1 MRELF
6 VIALFTF
13 IIVSLAHAQQPELVP
28 VDEEISDEEVLQL
41 VNTAHPGLEQFS
53 AAMAAGDRGRATE
66 LLVAHFA
73 SREKPVLPPS
83 SFPGLGSGN
92 STCILGGAS
101 QATVDEQWMKHVFTQ
116 SNNDIG
122 KSETFDLG
130 HEIRWM
136 ESPSKALSWTIYQ
149 NQLNVV
155 NSVAGLYKQTGDEK
169 YAAKA
174 GEWVASWVKQCPAWY
189 GGTQQTGPWASPMET
204 RNRMCNCIAA
214 YEVLRKSPSLTPE
227 MHLAFLKIMITHS
240 RSLMSYTGV
249 AFPGLIAAAVMF
261 PEFSEAGTWME
272 AGEACLRR
280 TIVGRT
286 TPDGAWDTH
295 SISYQ
300 GVPVPWA
307 GRSLE
312 ILEANAGT
320 GDYSAIAEMIRTQAG
335 KLTGAMLRIALPNCG
350 LPNIGDT
357 YGRSDWSNATSS
369 FLAQYI
375 YTQFSPDEQARL
387 NAIEPPFERIKAA
400 LATSAGLAD
409 VADLSTSTALPASGY
424 YVMRKSWEPL
434 VAPSLYFDLSPQA
447 MGHVHAD
454 ACHVEMYAYGKP
466 LVCDTGDYFLGWGYR
481 TALHNTIEIDGA
493 EQAWGAQMMPCEWLA
508 TEAFDF
514 VDGAHAGYEPIGV
527 THRRKVFFARADD
540 DRFGDYWVLADLLT
554 GTGSHTYEQFFHFA
568 GPSQMQG
575 AEAEM
580 DPSTLACRA
589 THDNCPNAVIAPA
602 PAEGLA
608 GAFVEAQ
615 DTDMSIN
622 EKRERKAMLGWI
634 VTGGTFQKAKS
645 AVAVYTM
652 QGEPPLALYDV
663 LMPTVAG
670 AGADISIE
678 HLPVTQNGQAVD
690 PAAAA
695 GLKISC
701 SYERSVRD
709 PASIVMDVGENLAAG
724 RPASAEIN
732 TNAFGAGT
740 EVKLTDGVTGET
752 EIAAAVS
759 SSPYT
764 PGVELEG
771 RFAIDLGEPVAVNLV
786 VAHHGTFNGSGIIYP
801 PTEFSIEY
809 WSGEDWVAVPNPDTT
824 WSPNETTSTMF
835 DRVTTSRIAVRV
847 KRPEGGR
854 LSMREIQV
862 HHVPVE
868 EFARV
873 EALRNERMTLRWTD
887 YVLLSHDGAKAR
899 SYGEFDFDGE
909 LAFIRTDADG
919 KLVRSSVMHASALSR
934 GGQPLVRAAAELDYL
949 TARWAGDMVD
959 VETAAAAGLEIA
971 AVGASNVTMR
981 GEAAMAELA
990 DGRFTLSSPAP
1001 GDGPGIEGLTVEVHP
1016 PQEGLAGGQPW
1027 ADLRWNTG
1035 VPATTQVLFDCADG
1049 LTRRTIL
1056 DEKPTTEHAARVE
1069 FLRPGRSYLFHAV
1082 STTRTGGRSTEAT
1095 APIPVP

>member
-6 VIALFTF
+6 AIALFTF

-28 VDEEISDEEVLQL
+28 VDEEISDEAVLQL
-41 VNTAHPGLEQFS
+41 VDTAYPGLEQFS
-53 AAMAAGDRGRATE
+53 AAMAAGDRARATQ

-83 SFPGLGSGN
+83 SFPGLGVGN
-92 STCILGGAS
+92 STCILGGAP
-101 QATVDEQWMKHVFTQ
+101 QATVDEQWMKHVFAQ

-130 HEIRWM
+130 PEIRWM
-136 ESPSKALSWTIYQ
+136 ESPSKALSWTIYL
-149 NQLNVV
+149 NQLNIV

-189 GGTQQTGPWASPMET
+189 GGTRQTGPWASPMET

-280 TIVGRT
+280 TIVART

-400 LATSAGLAD
+400 LAASAGLAD
-409 VADLSTSTALPASGY
+409 TADLPTSTALPASGY
-424 YVMRKSWEPL
+424 YAMRKSWAPL
-434 VAPSLYFDLSPQA
+434 QAPYLYFDLSPQA
-447 MGHVHAD
+447 QGHVHAD

-466 LVCDTGDYFLGWGYR
+466 LICDTGDYFLGWGYR
-481 TALHNTIEIDGA
+481 TALHNTIEIDGS

-508 TEAFDF
+508 TEAFDY
-514 VDGAHAGYEPIGV
+514 VDGAHAGYEPLGV
-527 THRRKVFFARADD
+527 THRRKVFFAKADD

-568 GPSQMQG
+568 GPSQTQG

-580 DPSTLACRA
+580 DPTTLASRS
-589 THDNCPNAVIAPA
+589 THENCPNAVIVPA

-608 GAFVEAQ
+608 GGFVEAQ

-645 AVAVYTM
+645 AVAIYTM
-652 QGEPPLALYDV
+652 QGEPPLALYDA

-670 AGADISIE
+670 AETDIEIE
-678 HLPVTQNGQAVD
+678 HLPVTQDGQAVD
-690 PAAAA
+690 PETAA

-701 SYERSVRD
+701 SYERSVHD
-709 PASIVMDVGENLAAG
+709 PASIVIDVGENLAAG

-732 TNAFGAGT
+732 TNAFGAGA

-771 RFAIDLGEPVAVNLV
+771 RFAVDLGEPVAVNLV
-786 VAHHGTFNGSGIIYP
+786 VAHQGTFNGSGIIYP

-809 WSGEDWVAVPNPDTT
+809 WTGEAWAEVPNPDTT
-824 WSPNETTSTMF
+824 WLPNETTSTMF
-835 DRVTTSRIAVRV
+835 DRVTTSRIAVKVR
-847 KRPEGGR
+847 RPEGGR

-887 YVLLSHDGAKAR
+887 YVLLSHDGPKAR

-919 KLVRSSVMHASALSR
+919 KPVRASVMHAGSLSR
-934 GGQPLVRAAAELDYL
+934 AGAVMMRTASEVDYL
-949 TARWAGDMVD
+949 TARWAGDVVHVD
-959 VETAAAAGLEIA
+959 TPGAAELELAAAG
-971 AVGASNVTMR
+971 ASTITMR
-981 GEAAMAELA
+981 GEPLAA
-990 DGRFTLSSPAP
+990 TPAGATITVSGP
-1001 GDGPGIEGLTVEVHP
+1001 EPSDAPGIEGLTVQVHP
-1016 PQEGLAGGQPW
+1016 AQEGLAGGQPW
-1027 ADLRWNTG
+1027 AEVRWTTAAPG
-1035 VPATTQVLFDCADG
+1035 TTQVLFDCDDG

-1056 DEKPTTEHAARVE
+1056 DEKPTTEHTARVE
-1069 FLRPGRSYLFHAV
+1069 FLRPGRSYLFRAV
-1082 STTRTGGRSTEAT
+1082 STTKTGSRSTEAT

>member
-1 MRELF
+1 MREVLIMVF
-6 VIALFTF
+6 VTF
-13 IIVSLAHAQQPELVP
+13 IVAGLAQGQQPELVP
-28 VDEEISDEEVLQL
+28 VAEEVSDEQVLRL
-41 VNTAHPGLEQFS
+41 VDTAYPGLKDFS
-53 AAMAAGDRGRATE
+53 AAMAAGDQTRATE

-73 SREKPVLPPS
+73 SRQEPVLPPS
-83 SFPGLGSGN
+83 SFPGLGAGN

-101 QATVDEQWMKHVFTQ
+101 QATVDEQWMKHIFTQ

-130 HEIRWM
+130 PDIRWM
-136 ESPSKALSWTIYQ
+136 ESPSQALSWTIYQ
-149 NQLNVV
+149 NQLNIV

-189 GGTQQTGPWASPMET
+189 GGTRESGPWASPMET

-227 MHLAFLKIMITHS
+227 MHLAFLKIMIAHS

-261 PEFSEAGTWME
+261 PEFSEASTWME

-280 TIVGRT
+280 TVVDRT
-286 TPDGAWDTH
+286 TFDGAWDTH

-375 YTQFSPDEQARL
+375 YTQFPPDEQARL
-387 NAIEPPFERIKAA
+387 NAVEPRFERIKAA
-400 LATSAGLAD
+400 LAASAGLEN
-409 VADLSTSTALPASGY
+409 VADLPTSTALPASGY
-424 YVMRKSWEPL
+424 YAMRKSWEPL
-434 VAPSLYFDLSPQA
+434 QAPYLYFDLSPQA
-447 MGHVHAD
+447 QGHVHAD
-454 ACHVEMYAYGKP
+454 ACHFEMYAYGKP
-466 LVCDTGDYFLGWGYR
+466 LICDTGDYFLGWGYR
-481 TALHNTIEIDGA
+481 TALHNTIEVDA
-493 EQAWGAQMMPCEWLA
+493 TEQAWGAQMMPCEWLA
-508 TEAFDF
+508 TEAFDY
-514 VDGAHAGYEPIGV
+514 VDGAHAGYEPLGV

-540 DRFGDYWVLADLLT
+540 DRFGDYWILADLLT

-568 GPSQMQG
+568 GPSQTQG

-580 DPSTLACRA
+580 DPTTLTCRS
-589 THDNCPNAVIAPA
+589 THDNCPNALIAPA
-602 PAEGLA
+602 RVEGLT
-608 GAFVEAQ
+608 GGFVEAQ

-670 AGADISIE
+670 AEADVSIE
-678 HLPVTQNGQAVD
+678 HLPVTQDGRAVD
-690 PAAAA
+690 PATAA
-695 GLKISC
+695 GLRISC
-701 SYERSVRD
+701 SYERSVHD
-709 PASIVMDVGENLAAG
+709 PASIVIDVGENLAAG

-732 TNAFGAGT
+732 TTAFGAGA

-764 PGVELEG
+764 PGIELEG
-771 RFAIDLGEPVAVNLV
+771 RFAVDLGEPVTVNLV

-809 WSGEDWVAVPNPDTT
+809 WTGDDWAEVPNPDTT

-835 DRVTTSRIAVRV
+835 DAVTTSRIAVRV
-847 KRPEGGR
+847 RRPEGGR

-862 HHVPVE
+862 HHVPAE

-873 EALRNERMTLRWTD
+873 EALRNERTTLRWTD
-887 YVLLSHDGAKAR
+887 YLLISHDGAR
-899 SYGEFDFDGE
+899 PRRYGEFDFDGE

-919 KLVRSSVMHASALSR
+919 EPVRSSVMHASALSR
-934 GGQPLVRAAAELDYL
+934 AGAVLMRAASEVDYL
-949 TARWAGDMVD
+949 SARWTGDAVHVD
-959 VETAAAAGLEIA
+959 APGAMKLELAAAG
-971 AVGASNVTMR
+971 ASTVTMR
-981 GEAAMAELA
+981 KEPVAATPTGANL
-990 DGRFTLSSPAP
+990 TLSGPEP
-1001 GDGPGIEGLTVEVHP
+1001 TDGPGIEGLTVEVHP

-1027 ADLRWNTG
+1027 AELRWKTG
-1035 VPATTQVLFDCADG
+1035 VPATTQVLFGCDDG
-1049 LTRRTIL
+1049 LTRRSIL
-1056 DEKPTTEHAARVE
+1056 EENPMTEHAARVE
-1069 FLRPGRSYLFHAV
+1069 FLRPGRSYVFRAI
-1082 STTRTGGRSTEAT
+1082 STTRMGSRSIEAT
-1095 APIPVP
+1095 APVAVP

>member
-6 VIALFTF
+6 AIALFTF

-28 VDEEISDEEVLQL
+28 VDEEVSDEEVLRL
-41 VNTAHPGLEQFS
+41 VDTTYPGLEQFT
-53 AAMAAGDRGRATE
+53 AAMAAGDQARATE

-73 SREKPVLPPS
+73 SREQPVLPPT

-92 STCILGGAS
+92 STCVLGGAS
-101 QATVDEQWMKHVFTQ
+101 QATVDEQWMKHIFAQ

-130 HEIRWM
+130 PEIRWM
-136 ESPSKALSWTIYQ
+136 ESPSKALSWTIYL
-149 NQLNVV
+149 NQLNIV

-189 GGTQQTGPWASPMET
+189 GGTQQNGPWPSPMET

-214 YEVLRKSPSLTPE
+214 YEVLRKSASLTPE
-227 MHLAFLKIMITHS
+227 MHLSFLKIMITHS

-261 PEFSEAGTWME
+261 PEFSEASTWME

-280 TIVGRT
+280 TVVDRT
-286 TPDGAWDTH
+286 TFDGAWDTH

-357 YGRSDWSNATSS
+357 YGRSDWNNATSS

-387 NAIEPPFERIKAA
+387 NAIEPRLERIKAA
-400 LATSAGLAD
+400 LAASAGLEN
-409 VADLSTSTALPASGY
+409 VADLPTSTALPASGY
-424 YVMRKSWEPL
+424 YLMRDSWEPL
-434 VAPSLYFDLSPQA
+434 QAPSLYFDLSPQA
-447 MGHVHAD
+447 TGHVHAD

-481 TALHNTIEIDGA
+481 TALHNTIEIDES

-508 TEAFDF
+508 TEAFDY
-514 VDGAHAGYEPIGV
+514 VDGAHAGYEPLGV
-527 THRRKVFFARADD
+527 THRRKILFARADD
-540 DRFGDYWVLADLLT
+540 DRFGDYWILADLLT

-568 GPSQMQG
+568 GPSQTQG
-575 AEAEM
+575 AKAEM
-580 DPSTLACRA
+580 DPTTLTCRS

-608 GAFVEAQ
+608 GGFVEAQ
-615 DTDMSIN
+615 DTDMSIG

-663 LMPTVAG
+663 LMPTIAG
-670 AGADISIE
+670 AEADISVE
-678 HLPVTQNGQAVD
+678 RLPVTQNGHAVD

-701 SYERSVRD
+701 SYERSVHD
-709 PASIVMDVGENLAAG
+709 PASIVIDVGENLAAG
-724 RPASAEIN
+724 KPASAEIN
-732 TNAFGAGT
+732 TNAFGADA
-740 EVKLTDGVTGET
+740 EVKLTDGITGET

-771 RFAIDLGEPVAVNLV
+771 RFAVDLGEPVAVNLV

-809 WSGEDWVAVPNPDTT
+809 WTGDAWAEVPNPDTT
-824 WSPNETTSTMF
+824 WSPGETTSTMF
-835 DRVTTSRIAVRV
+835 EPVTTTRIAVRV

-854 LSMREIQV
+854 LAMREIQV
-862 HHVPVE
+862 HHVPAE

-873 EALRNERMTLRWTD
+873 EALRNERTTLRWTD
-887 YVLLSHDGAKAR
+887 YVLLSHDGANAR

-919 KLVRSSVMHASALSR
+919 KPVRASVMHATSLSR
-934 GGQPLVRAAAELDYL
+934 GGAVMMRAASEVDYL
-949 TARWAGDMVD
+949 TARWAGHVVHVD
-959 VETAAAAGLEIA
+959 APGAVRLELAAAG
-971 AVGASNVTMR
+971 ASTVTMR
-981 GEAAMAELA
+981 GEPVAATPTGANL
-990 DGRFTLSSPAP
+990 TLSGPEADDAP
-1001 GDGPGIEGLTVEVHP
+1001 DIEGLTVQVHP
-1016 PQEGLAGGQPW
+1016 AQEGLAGGQPW
-1027 ADLRWNTG
+1027 AEVRWTTPA
-1035 VPATTQVLFDCADG
+1035 PATTQVLFRCDDG

-1069 FLRPGRSYLFHAV
+1069 FLRPGRSYEFRAV
-1082 STTRTGGRSTEAT
+1082 STTRTGSRSIEAT